1 MLEGLW
7 GNLTVQ
13 SGVSL
18 RHGSVKGS
26 LGADVLVS
34 IQTKAASP
42 WGTFQMLLYLPRC
55 SVRLVLQ
62 KQDSGAAAA
71 AYVWC

>member
-1 MLEGLW
+1 MLEGLC

-34 IQTKAASP
+34 IQTKAALP
-42 WGTFQMLLYLPRC
+42 WGTSQMLLYLPRC
-55 SVRLVLQ
+55 SIRLVLW

-71 AYVWC
+71 ASVWC